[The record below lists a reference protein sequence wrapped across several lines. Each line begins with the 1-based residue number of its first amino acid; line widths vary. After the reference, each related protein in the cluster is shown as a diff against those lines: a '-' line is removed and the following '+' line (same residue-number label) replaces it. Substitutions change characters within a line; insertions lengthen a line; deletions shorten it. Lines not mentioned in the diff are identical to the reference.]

1 MNQNITILQNL
12 GLNNEEARIYL
23 ALLGL
28 GGCAASLLAKEVGL
42 KRTTVYPILT
52 SLAEKGLVNV
62 YFRENKRFYY
72 AEKPAKVAG
81 LFHKKIESFESI
93 IPALESM
100 DKKQAQMLGLRFI
113 ETINELQEFYSA
125 TLDEY
130 RNKSYLAIGNTNVWE
145 ELDAKF
151 FTQYRKKC
159 ALHNIRTKLL
169 LTTDSAKVNPK
180 DENLL
185 REFKYL
191 PQKYAF
197 KSAIDIF
204 DDKVLISS
212 PKFSSLAIV
221 IAIPAMVD
229 VFKTIFEM
237 LWDFTANES
246 PKKLK

>member
-12 GLNNEEARIYL
+12 GLNSEEARIYL

-62 YFRENKRFYY
+62 YFRQNKRFYY

-93 IPALESM
+93 IPMLEAV

-113 ETINELQEFYSA
+113 ETIDELQEFYFGI
-125 TLDEY
+125 LDEY

-145 ELDAKF
+145 GLDTEF
-151 FTQYRKKC
+151 FTQYRSDR
-159 ALHNIRTKLL
+159 ARHNIRTKLL
-169 LTTDSAKVNPK
+169 LTADSVKVNPT
-180 DENLL
+180 DPALL

-197 KSAIDIF
+197 KSTMDIF

-212 PKFSSLAIV
+212 QKFSSLAVV

-229 VFKTIFEM
+229 IFKTIFEM
-237 LWDFTANES
+237 LWDFIPNES